1 VAGLLR
7 TLKCPNTYSND
18 VRNRTDRTPCV
29 DDGRFVAQHFLPLLS
44 RCASQA
50 GSSRREQLASLQPFH
65 SDKQALHHLRELV
78 ELMASYGVT
87 CR

>member
-1 VAGLLR
+1 VAAGGR
-7 TLKCPNTYSND
+7 KYCND
-18 VRNRTDRTPCV
+18 VRNRTDRTVRRRRPVCCSA
-29 DDGRFVAQHFLPLLS
+29 FSSIAQQMQQQQ
-44 RCASQA
+44 QA
-50 GSSRREQLASLQPFH
+50 GAASLQPFH